1 MVTATYIFNEEK
13 VIAAGKTVEEMMAP
27 IRQMLLENGA
37 EEIAPGVFCKDGF
50 YAMDVIDLPL
60 IGKFGV
66 SSSQNK
72 KAAIDDAVD
81 HAVSLIEN
89 YLKEHPEVKIE
100 ESFDGLDF
108 ELVEKK
114 PGVYALH
121 VK

>member
-60 IGKFGV
+60 I
-66 SSSQNK
+66 
-72 KAAIDDAVD
+72 
-81 HAVSLIEN
+81 
-89 YLKEHPEVKIE
+89 YKET
-100 ESFDGLDF
+100 F
-108 ELVEKK
+108 EIFRC
-114 PGVYALH
+114 PGYMDYGYRW
-121 VK
+121 